1 MSQSAPATETAS
13 EPAGVAA
20 WRILLRMLAGFLAL
34 FSFAF
39 WAAAGWNTGRTTTQI
54 PVMQTDAVTGIE
66 FATYKQHFA
75 PGLELFVPALLV
87 CLALFAITF
96 IRRRSKS

>member
-1 MSQSAPATETAS
+1 MSQAASTNAPAP
-13 EPAGVAA
+13 EPTGVAA

-39 WAAAGWNTGRTTTQI
+39 WAAAGWNTGWTKTQI
-54 PVMQTDAVTGIE
+54 PVIQTDAVTGIE

-75 PGLELFVPALLV
+75 PGLELFVPALLF

-96 IRRRSKS
+96 LRRRSKS